1 MLLCLPLFDDGAL
14 RSVFPRRLT
23 GLLQRRIR
31 IVRPHRVRSYVVSA
45 VAVVIVFC
53 SLVEMDLRFGG
64 RLPTPALAVDEF
76 IGPLHIVSSYGLFAV
91 MTKQRN
97 EIVIEGSDD
106 DINWREYDFRYK
118 PGDVQ
123 RALSW
128 NIPHQP
134 RLDWQMWFAAL
145 GAHLSNACFERLL
158 ERLREGSPE
167 VLALLAKNPFQD
179 EPPRYVR
186 GVLYDY
192 RFTTRA
198 ERSES
203 GAWWQRERRGLYK
216 V

>member
-1 MLLCLPLFDDGAL
+1 
-14 RSVFPRRLT
+14 
-23 GLLQRRIR
+23 
-31 IVRPHRVRSYVVSA
+31 
-45 VAVVIVFC
+45 
-53 SLVEMDLRFGG
+53 
-64 RLPTPALAVDEF
+64 LAVDEF

-145 GAHLSNACFERLL
+145 DSPQRLRWFERFL
-158 ERLREGSPE
+158 ER
-167 VLALLAKNPFQD
+167 VLENRPDVMALLAKNPFPD
-179 EPPRYVR
+179 NPPTYVR
-186 GVLYDY
+186 AAFYNYTFAGPDEKAKG
-192 RFTTRA
+192 T
-198 ERSES
+198 
-203 GAWWQRERRGLYK
+203 WWKRRLLGLYFPEVQLRK
-216 V
+216 SALSQFRF